1 MTGILALMLDGND
14 DPDPTRSGQTGI
26 KGIKK
31 R

>member
-14 DPDPTRSGQTGI
+14 DPDPIRFGQNGI